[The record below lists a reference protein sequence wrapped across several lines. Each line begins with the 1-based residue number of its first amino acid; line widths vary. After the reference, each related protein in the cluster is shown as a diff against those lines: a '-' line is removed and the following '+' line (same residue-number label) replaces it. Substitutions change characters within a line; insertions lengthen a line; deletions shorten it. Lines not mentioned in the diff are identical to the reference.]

1 MEAQDVLKKV
11 EVIEEE
17 KTKKGKIE
25 NKARKER
32 EKESFYRCKT
42 KCACKEDQC
51 AAKNL
56 KECPKCHSI
65 MSSVCGK
72 AAVVSMLSNQL

>member
-51 AAKNL
+51 ATKT
-56 KECPKCHSI
+56 
-65 MSSVCGK
+65 
-72 AAVVSMLSNQL
+72 